1 MKLSIIVPVYN
12 MAGDGKLEYCMDS
25 LLAQTVEPFEIIA
38 VDDCSTDESLAI
50 LRRYEERNKGIVKV
64 IASPVNRKQGG
75 ARNLGLDV
83 ACGEWVG
90 MIDSDD
96 WINPAMY
103 QKLIAR
109 AEETGADVVG
119 CNYTLVSE
127 HTMEPG
133 KTIENNSS
141 EQTGKLGVDQY
152 RRLVMR
158 PGSMVIKVY
167 RRSVI
172 EMNHL
177 RFPEGIFY
185 EDNCA
190 SPIWMMYFKQF
201 EKVNEPLYFYYQHEA
216 STVHKVSI
224 ERCHH
229 RMESLELFVKEA
241 KSHGFFEE
249 YQKEIE
255 FRFSELYLKNTL
267 FSYMQGSQKKEMKL
281 LKELR
286 QGIKTMFP
294 EFETNEYYQKNT
306 DEEQKKLL
314 ALFAKSEWY
323 FFLYYQL
330 LYFYRKNI
338 RKVLVKRPGV

>member
-50 LRRYEERNKGIVKV
+50 LRRYEEQNQGIVKV
-64 IASPVNRKQGG
+64 IASPMNRKQGG

-96 WINPAMY
+96 WINPDMY

-133 KTIENNSS
+133 KTIENNNS
-141 EQTGKLGVDQY
+141 EQTGKLGIDQY

-172 EMNHL
+172 ETNHL

-190 SPIWMMYFKQF
+190 SPIWMLCFKQF
-201 EKVNEPLYFYYQHEA
+201 EKVEEPLYYYYQHEA
-216 STVHKVSI
+216 STVHTVSE

-229 RMESLELFVKEA
+229 RMKALELFVLEA
-241 KSHGFFEE
+241 KKRGFYEL
-249 YQKEIE
+249 YLDEIE
-255 FRFSELYLKNTL
+255 FRFAEIYLKNTL
-267 FSYMQGSQKKEMKL
+267 FSYMQGSQKKRIKL
-281 LKELR
+281 LLELKT
-286 QGIKTMFP
+286 GIKDAFP
-294 EFETNEYYQKNT
+294 RFETNRYYQEST
-306 DEEQKKLL
+306 DVEQKRML
-314 ALFAKSEWY
+314 AVFVRSVWVFY
-323 FFLYYQL
+323 GYYQAL
-330 LYFYRKNI
+330 WFYRKRI
-338 RKVLVKRPGV
+338 RKYIKTT